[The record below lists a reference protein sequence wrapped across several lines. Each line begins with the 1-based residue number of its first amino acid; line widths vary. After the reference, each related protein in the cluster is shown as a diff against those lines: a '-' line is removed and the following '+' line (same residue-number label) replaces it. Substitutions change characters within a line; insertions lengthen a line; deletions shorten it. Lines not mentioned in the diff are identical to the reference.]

1 MIISSELNNFHIQFM
16 ITIYIHSTTGYTVVV
31 ILTFYMF
38 VSFRKRYIINI
49 DSVTYGTTLSPL
61 YIKLFYL
68 LLLAE
73 KDFYVK
79 KGTLWINDFYINR
92 Q

>member
-38 VSFRKRYIINI
+38 VSFRKRYITNI